1 MSCVTKCYWLTLLHL
16 DVIAYCTVSCAL
28 ESFAA
33 RLFLLTRFYICL
45 LMPLG
50 CSIQDISIG
59 YYSFSELAFST
70 LFMFLIFIPK
80 SGFVFVKS
88 LIGLKQGK
96 LVCGFFFSHSHPSQ
110 SSTGQNCLLWL
121 SKQHTSQ
128 TGCMWTLLT
137 LIVLYLLSVFRVSDW
152 KWSASLS
159 VTFYLNGS
167 WVIRFHNLRQPNAL
181 ILSKVQGKGGGFP
194 EQALNAGE
202 VNKEMSSMV
211 EPSTTGYNDRV
222 VKWLSLEAI
231 GHIQIWC

>member
-1 MSCVTKCYWLTLLHL
+1 VSCVTKCYWLTLLHL

-110 SSTGQNCLLWL
+110 SSTGQKLLIMAEQAAHITDWL
-121 SKQHTSQ
+121 YVNFANIDRIISSVSIQGEWLKVKCISFS
-128 TGCMWTLLT
+128 
-137 LIVLYLLSVFRVSDW
+137 YLLPQW
-152 KWSASLS
+152 EL
-159 VTFYLNGS
+159 
-167 WVIRFHNLRQPNAL
+167 
-181 ILSKVQGKGGGFP
+181 
-194 EQALNAGE
+194 
-202 VNKEMSSMV
+202 
-211 EPSTTGYNDRV
+211 
-222 VKWLSLEAI
+222 
-231 GHIQIWC
+231 GHTLP